1 MSQPNALKETL
12 PPCPLSVICFFTS
25 LLKTRLIA
33 QLLFAQ
39 ESAMYPSE
47 TCMSFMQLLLL
58 TDLICFWLKLSEKID
73 YL

>member
-47 TCMSFMQLLLL
+47 TCMSHAASSAYRPDLLL
-58 TDLICFWLKLSEKID
+58 TKVIGKD
-73 YL
+73 